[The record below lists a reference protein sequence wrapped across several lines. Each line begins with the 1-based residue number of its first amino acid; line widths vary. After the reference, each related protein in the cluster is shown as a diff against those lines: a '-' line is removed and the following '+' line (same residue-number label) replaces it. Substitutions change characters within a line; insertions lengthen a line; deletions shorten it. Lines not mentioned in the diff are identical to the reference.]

1 MYYREIIY
9 NEYTT
14 ENKLNKNL
22 MIDEDEI
29 EATKDQLLLNRINSM
44 PIEFSQVYEDL
55 LPR

>member
-1 MYYREIIY
+1 
-9 NEYTT
+9 
-14 ENKLNKNL
+14 